1 VARLKNPR
9 AKFDDRLTL
18 VDHLDELRNRI
29 IVALVA
35 LGVAFALCFW
45 QNPLLLDIANDP
57 LPADTPVPTTFG
69 VTEPFFTTVEVS
81 AYGAIILALPVVLY
95 QIYAFVLPAFSAQER
110 RTIMPFLIAM
120 PLLFLAGVAFAYFLV
135 MPVAVKFLLNFNDTE
150 FFIQVRAR
158 DYYSFF
164 GLLLLAMGLLFQIPI
179 AMLSVTRL
187 GITTP
192 EWFAENR
199 RYAIFIIAV
208 VSAAAPGGDPVSMI
222 MIMIPL
228 LLLYE
233 GSIALARR
241 FGRPRG
247 DRLGTEISPGEAG

>member
-1 VARLKNPR
+1 VARLKSAR
-9 AKFDDRLTL
+9 VDFDDRLTL
-18 VDHLDELRNRI
+18 VDHLDELRNRL
-29 IVALVA
+29 IVSLLA

-57 LPADTPVPTTFG
+57 LPADTPVPITFG

-95 QIYAFVLPAFSAQER
+95 QIYAFVLPAFSPAER
-110 RTIMPFLIAM
+110 RTMMPFLIAM
-120 PLLFLAGVAFAYFLV
+120 PLLFLSGVAFAYFLV
-135 MPVAVKFLLNFNDTE
+135 MPVAVEFLLNFNDEE
-150 FFIQVRAR
+150 FAINVRAR

-164 GLLLLAMGLLFQIPI
+164 GLMLVAMGLLFQIPI
-179 AMLSVTRL
+179 AMLATTRL
-187 GITTP
+187 GIVSP
-192 EWFAENR
+192 EWFADNR

-233 GSIALARR
+233 GSIRVAKR
-241 FGRPRG
+241 FGRPREEAPT
-247 DRLGTEISPGEAG
+247 TEVTPGEAG